1 MLCLLIFVPKLK
13 AYTINDV
20 KNALFELLGKT
31 DEEIIGIREGEKLNE
46 ILINSDEIRYTW
58 EYENM
63 YLIADNT
70 NLSKDEQQTLY
81 PGIKPIEN
89 METYSSKNAEKI
101 PKEELKNIIKQ
112 SNLPS

>member
-1 MLCLLIFVPKLK
+1 
-13 AYTINDV
+13 
-20 KNALFELLGKT
+20 
-31 DEEIIGIREGEKLNE
+31 
-46 ILINSDEIRYTW
+46 
-58 EYENM
+58 M

-101 PKEELKNIIKQ
+101 PNEELKNIIKK
-112 SNLPS
+112 SNLLS